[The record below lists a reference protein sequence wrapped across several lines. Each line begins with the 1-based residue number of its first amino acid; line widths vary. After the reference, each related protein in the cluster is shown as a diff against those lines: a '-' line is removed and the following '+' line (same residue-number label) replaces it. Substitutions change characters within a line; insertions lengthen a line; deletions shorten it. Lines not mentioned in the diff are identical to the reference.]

1 MILILGQYI
10 ILSTKMERYNGAA
23 ADASVSAFA
32 STVGMMMTAP
42 NCLDSGGCETFL
54 ISNSLDFRTPVFVSF
69 IIPTVMRATLHRTAL
84 SLKNQTRDNWEAIMG
99 LDMRKINIDHFPKQ
113 FHDERFR
120 YILVATTFKREIR
133 GKSGAGEIRNAIIAN
148 AARGEWVAF
157 VDDDDT
163 LSPHYVEWLEDS
175 VMNEEKRGNKRVD
188 VVLFR
193 MKIGVRKQMSNDTIL
208 PPFRHGNCARNSWV
222 GISFAVRRDL
232 FTSNKIAFQTPSDPY
247 MAEDYNFLKT
257 AYKIGLNMQVADC
270 VAYYVRDDPEVQ
282 SGSCNLSRLTVV

>member
-1 MILILGQYI
+1 MILVFTLGQYSI
-10 ILSTKMERYNGAA
+10 SSIRMDRYNG
-23 ADASVSAFA
+23 
-32 STVGMMMTAP
+32 TVAVGKMMPAP
-42 NCLDSGGCETFL
+42 NCLDSGGCESFL
-54 ISNSLDFRTPVFVSF
+54 ISNSLNNSVPIFVSF
-69 IIPTVMRATLHRTAL
+69 IIPTMMRGTLYRTAV

-99 LDMRKINIDHFPKQ
+99 IEMARGIKIDHFPKQ

-120 YILVATTFKREIR
+120 YMLVATAFKSPSSP
-133 GKSGAGEIRNAIIAN
+133 GKNGAGEIRNAIIAS

-193 MKIGVRKQMSNDTIL
+193 MKIGVRKEMSKDTIL
-208 PPFRHGNCARNSWV
+208 PPFRHGNRALNSWV

-232 FTSNKIAFQTPSDPY
+232 FSSNTVAFQTPSEPH
-247 MAEDYNFLKT
+247 MAEDYYFLKT
-257 AYKIGLNMQVADC
+257 AFKIGLNMQIADC
-270 VAYYVRDDPEVQ
+270 VAYFVREDPKVQ
-282 SGSCNLSRLTVV
+282 PGSCNLSRLTVV